1 MAVTINARGTSVPYF
16 KIGKSGTTFYQGDSD
31 PSGSYTINANDVWF
45 DTSNNTI
52 KFRVSN
58 AWSGITTASD
68 LTVTGDLTVQ
78 GTTTTVNST
87 EIQVQNTLKFEGATS
102 NDYETTLTVVD
113 PTADRTV
120 TIPNA
125 TDTLVGKA
133 TTDTLTNK
141 SIDLDSNTLS
151 GTLTE
156 FNTAMQGDDFVS
168 LTGTETLT
176 NKTLTAP
183 NLNAPVFG
191 TGTSSPYFTEVRYNT
206 SNMMK
211 FNQMYTGASSGSYFD
226 PNEYQK
232 VVTIIPAGNS
242 ENYQI
247 IGRITAQNAGET
259 HIVNFNAALRS
270 GDPLPDLS
278 WTVEYSE
285 EYNGARYIDPQLWTK
300 ETTTSGFI
308 FAFKVLSRIYGTVT
322 VDMDVIPRTSS
333 LLSNVSVNSTQ
344 NSEQS
349 SVDTGY
355 TANDMTRVFR
365 RQGTTHTFSGN
376 ILPDT
381 TETYD
386 IGSSTMRFNDI
397 YLAGSTVDIGGTKL
411 SKDSDGNLDI
421 KDSSDVRKTI
431 KAAAIELFDTD
442 GKKIKIERDS
452 TSGKMKSRK
461 YDSSGNEETDSDDVI
476 TLEED
481 KSPKLGG
488 DFDVNGNKITSTLNG
503 DIEIAP
509 HGSGNVNI
517 ISTGAIVMPVGTT
530 AQRPGTAVVGM
541 MRFNSDI
548 DSFEG
553 YNGASWVE
561 LGHTTPTGDSHD
573 FGAISE
579 TSDVASINYGAI
591 TDTDTDNYTYDR
603 GLITDTDIVS

>member
-1 MAVTINARGTSVPYF
+1 MAVTINAKGTSVPYF

-31 PSGSYTINANDVWF
+31 PSGAYTINANDVWF

-183 NLNAPVFG
+183 NLTAPVFG

-226 PNEYQK
+226 QNEYQK

-322 VDMDVIPRTSS
+322 VDMDVIPRSSS

-355 TANDMTRVFR
+355 TVNDMTRVLR

-397 YLAGSTVDIGGTKL
+397 YLSGSTVDIGGTKL

-431 KAAAIELFDTD
+431 KAAAIELFDTN
-442 GKKIKIERDS
+442 GKKIKIERDA
-452 TSGKMKSRK
+452 TSGKIKSRK
-461 YDSSGNEETDSDDVI
+461 FDSSGNEETDSDDVI

-517 ISTGAIVMPVGTT
+517 ISTGALVMPVGTT
-530 AQRPGTAVVGM
+530 AQRPGTGVVGM

-548 DSFEG
+548 DTFEG
-553 YNGASWVE
+553 YNGASWVK
-561 LGHTTPTGDSHD
+561 LGGMTPANDSRD
-573 FGAISE
+573 MGLITE
-579 TSDVASINYGAI
+579 TDDVFNTNYGSI
-591 TDTDTDNYTYDR
+591 TDSDTASYTLDR
-603 GLITDTDIVS
+603 GLISNSDTT